1 MQPPTPTSQYVGDA
15 FSLPREDFENL
26 SSYDIFSQFWSDEIT
41 KLIVEQNQLIQRCEK
56 GNVCKY

>member
-15 FSLPREDFENL
+15 FSLRREDFDNL

-41 KLIVEQNQLIQRCEK
+41 KLIVEQTN
-56 GNVCKY
+56 